1 MTNGTSD
8 TNRLG
13 RADLQIHTAHG
24 DGMGNAAEIFDSI
37 DKNQFLDV
45 IAITD
50 HDDINGA
57 LLAREV
63 HAQKRRSFDLIT
75 GIEITT
81 LQGHL
86 LALWVDEPV
95 PSFRNLE
102 ETVATI
108 HRLNGLAIIPHPF
121 SMLTRSI
128 GRRRLERNLEISD
141 HIAHVDGIELA
152 NPTSFGWDT
161 RKARRLN
168 EQYYRLAATGG
179 SDAHFVELIGSA
191 YTSFP
196 GRTEQELRIAIK
208 NRITEGHLGRKVP
221 LLEIGIRRLAHQQVR
236 GLSDTP
242 RKVLG
247 PPLRR
252 LKRKVWPGKE
262 L

>member
-1 MTNGTSD
+1 MSNGTSD
-8 TNRLG
+8 ADRLG
-13 RADLQIHTAHG
+13 RADLQIHTSHG
-24 DGMGNAAEIFDSI
+24 DGMGNAAEIFDVV
-37 DKNQFLDV
+37 DKNEFLDV

-57 LLAREV
+57 LLAREI

-102 ETVATI
+102 ETVAAI
-108 HRLNGLAIIPHPF
+108 HRLDGLAIIPHPF

-128 GRRRLERNLEISD
+128 GRRRLERNLEIAD
-141 HIAHVDGIELA
+141 HTAHVDGIELA

-161 RKARRLN
+161 RKAQRLN
-168 EQYYRLAATGG
+168 DECYRLAATGG
-179 SDAHFVELIGSA
+179 SDAHFLELLGSA

-196 GRTEQELRIAIK
+196 GRTEQELRIAIE

-221 LLEIGIRRLAHQQVR
+221 LLEIGLRRLAHQQVR

-252 LKRKVWPGKE
+252 FRRNVWRRKE